1 MHSVTAP
8 ELGQVR
14 FSDKEGRFCITVPP
28 EGAEYVH
35 REIPQN
41 HFLRGLLAL
50 VSAHGTTLDQAR
62 EYFHSCSGPVEERPM
77 EGEFDLLMYFSD
89 GHPDSYYY
97 CLKQEGE
104 HVLYHRFIRE
114 DYESFWIW
122 QCCCIRTLKIALRW
136 AGCPQ
141 ALRFHTVCAVN
152 AQTWR
157 NGNSNFVYLLNKVL
171 TSAPG
176 YDRMEKNEFRSS
188 SAG

>member
-1 MHSVTAP
+1 MADLLRLKQNVIYMLQEQQEKLGYQPETVRLYYPLESLNHLLGTHAEKEEMRGLLKTFREQAP
-8 ELGQVR
+8 ELGQIR

-28 EGAEYVH
+28 EGVKYVH

-62 EYFHSCSGPVEERPM
+62 VYFHSCSGHVEERPM
-77 EGEFDLLMYFSD
+77 EGEFDLLMYFPD

-114 DYESFWIW
+114 DYESF
-122 QCCCIRTLKIALRW
+122 
-136 AGCPQ
+136 G
-141 ALRFHTVCAVN
+141 F
-152 AQTWR
+152 
-157 NGNSNFVYLLNKVL
+157 GNVAAS
-171 TSAPG
+171 G
-176 YDRMEKNEFRSS
+176 H
-188 SAG
+188 